1 MSIKTTAPPQTYSR
15 LFRPWDSS
23 DIKPDTDDSNHSF
36 SDAQSCANSNS
47 STSTTPIKQSKRA
60 YSLDS
65 TEISARLTV
74 KSAESM
80 ARTDLSM
87 AMDAARLASS
97 CVGAFSYP
105 PTLTDP
111 AALSY
116 LGLDPFGIGL
126 MEQEYA
132 RVLAEEAAAKQINAK
147 KQRPKKFK
155 CPHCDYAFSNNGQLK
170 GHIRSH
176 LGELSKIILL
186 VSSPLISIRFSG
198 LQLTLFSSF
207 YLQVNAHSSVTT
219 TLAEKP
225 SREMRS

>member
-1 MSIKTTAPPQTYSR
+1 MSIKVTAPPQTYSR
-15 LFRPWDSS
+15 LFRPWDSAVKS
-23 DIKPDTDDSNHSF
+23 DNDDSNHSF
-36 SDAQSCANSNS
+36 SDAQSSTNSNS
-47 STSTTPIKQSKRA
+47 STSTTPVKNKI

-65 TEISARLTV
+65 NELSGRLTV

-80 ARTDLSM
+80 ARTNLSM
-87 AMDAARLASS
+87 ALDAARFAST
-97 CVGAFSYP
+97 CVGAFPYP
-105 PTLTDP
+105 AGMTDP
-111 AALSY
+111 TALNY

-176 LGELSKIILL
+176 LGK
-186 VSSPLISIRFSG
+186 SSLPK
-198 LQLTLFSSF
+198 T
-207 YLQVNAHSSVTT
+207 
-219 TLAEKP
+219 
-225 SREMRS
+225 